1 MTQVCYFFGQML
13 AGDPRLLLAWKE
25 WKPVITGG
33 HWNRMCA
40 VLLLIYNPGAGLKI
54 GNLDVGLPSGLLN

>member
-1 MTQVCYFFGQML
+1 ML